1 MIRKLEINDDLE
13 KVSRLIY
20 DTDVGIFEML
30 FGERDKAISIIR
42 KLIERENNSFSYKH
56 IFCYIDEEIRGIL
69 IGYNYKDIDESE
81 ETAELN
87 EILPKGVMLELFFK
101 SLILKPVIEKKEVND
116 LYIQNICVEESYRG
130 RSIGTKLIDYYF
142 EYAKNLNHQAVF
154 LDVSYDNY
162 RAKKLYEE
170 KGFLTISSKKIRF
183 SNEGVYRMRTA
194 L

>member
-1 MIRKLEINDDLE
+1 MIRKLEKSDDLE

-30 FGERDKAISIIR
+30 FGERDKAVSIIR

-69 IGYNYKDIDESE
+69 IGYNSKDIDEDE

-101 SLILKPVIEKKEVND
+101 SLILKPVIEKKEIND

-142 EYAKNLNHQAVF
+142 EYAKNLNHQSVF

>member
-1 MIRKLEINDDLE
+1 MIRKLEKNDDLE